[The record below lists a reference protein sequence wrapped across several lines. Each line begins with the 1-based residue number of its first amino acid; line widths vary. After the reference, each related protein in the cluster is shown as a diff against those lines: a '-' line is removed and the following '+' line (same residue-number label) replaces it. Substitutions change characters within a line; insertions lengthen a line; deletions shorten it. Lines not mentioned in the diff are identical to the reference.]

1 MKSLSEFLNESLTT
15 SEIVKYI
22 CKELK
27 SNKREVEDEVWSA
40 VLKFKKEHPGQ
51 PFRYTVSPTADLDK
65 KDTINGYCLYLMIG
79 DESWLW
85 RSSSKSFEKY
95 K

>member
-1 MKSLSEFLNESLTT
+1 MKSLSEFLIESLTT
-15 SEIVKYI
+15 SEIVKHI

-27 SNKREVEDEVWSA
+27 SNKRLVEDEVWSA

-51 PFRYTVSPTADLDK
+51 PFRYTVSPTTNSDE

-79 DESWLW
+79 DESWFW
-85 RSSSKSFEKY
+85 KSSSKSFEKH